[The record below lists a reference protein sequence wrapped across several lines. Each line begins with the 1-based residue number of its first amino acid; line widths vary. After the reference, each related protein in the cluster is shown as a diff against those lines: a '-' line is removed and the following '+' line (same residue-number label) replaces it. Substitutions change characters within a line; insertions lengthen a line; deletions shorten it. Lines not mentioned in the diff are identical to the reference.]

1 MGEKIIMLLLKS
13 MTRILKLLLSAGLAI
28 GLLARCGTDKPA
40 EVAEAESR
48 LPEVIDF
55 NFHVKPILSDRCYA
69 CHGPDKENQ
78 EADLRLDTPEAA
90 FASLASGEGHAIV
103 PGKLN
108 KSEVYHR
115 IVSDDPEY
123 VMPPPESHLK
133 LTAEEKAI
141 LVKWIEQG
149 AEYKPHWAFIKPEK
163 PEPPVTENKDWSISP
178 IDDFVL
184 ARLEREGLTP
194 AQEAD
199 KTTLIR
205 RLSFD
210 LTGLPPTLEE
220 IDQFLADDSPNAYE
234 KLVDRLLASDA
245 YGERMAANW
254 MDMARYADSD
264 GYLDDKHRDFSPWRD
279 WVINAFNENM
289 PYNQFATWQ
298 LAGDLVPEP
307 TQESVLATAFN
318 RLHKKNSEAGIVFE
332 EYRQEYVADR
342 VSTLGQAFMALS
354 LECARCHDHKYD
366 PISQADFYKVSG
378 FFNSTREIGTPVYG
392 PDQTPGPSLLLSSEE
407 QEDIIRFVNQ
417 KIEGFENKLSQHQAA
432 PGQPYEDWRAKSNI
446 TEAKLKQRIKRDLA
460 AHYPFDQVQSTNDE
474 FTSANLIDGRK
485 PATLKEPIIKE
496 GKKGNAFFVS
506 DYNSV
511 KLGEKGGWYERTEP
525 FSVSL
530 WLHPDTVYEEVGVFY
545 HCEDLRLGYKGYS
558 LHLADNHLQFIM
570 AHSWPYNSIQLTTED
585 ALPAKEWAQVTITYD
600 GSSQAEGVKLYVNG
614 QPAEVSVD
622 HDNLYKGI
630 LYEYNIH
637 TYGFN
642 GFTLGQ
648 RVHIIP
654 FKNGGIDEI
663 KVYDRNLT
671 DLEVLYSYN
680 PAEAMVM
687 INNQSSEEREPLLRE
702 YYLTHFDVS
711 DRVLRDSLHQR
722 RVELNNLLN
731 EIPEIMVMGDREE
744 PRPTYILDRGLYD
757 ARTQEVQPGVPESV
771 LAYDESL
778 PQNRWGLT
786 QWLFDEDNPLTS
798 RVFVNR
804 IWQMHFGAGLVETAE
819 DFGNQ
824 GALPS
829 HPELLDWLAV
839 TFQESGGRQSGWDIK
854 ALHKEIVM
862 SATYRQSSAVT
873 PALAEKDPDNI
884 LLARGPRFRLPAEMI
899 RDNALAISGLLAE
912 EVGGPSVYPY
922 QPEGLWDELSNKSWR
937 YQYLQEPGDGL
948 YRRSLYTIWKR
959 TAPPPSMLIFD
970 APERG
975 VCTVRRRATSTPL
988 QALVLLNDP
997 QYLEAAR
1004 VLAERLIKENQ
1015 QDTTQQLEKA
1025 FRLITGRSPEE
1036 PEISMLT
1043 EFYAKEINRFEN
1055 NPQDALAY
1063 LSIGEAELDQ
1073 SLPTVQVAALAT
1085 VSNAIMNT
1093 NEAYTRQ

>member
-1 MGEKIIMLLLKS
+1 MNKTQVKIMVHFVRQCLSIQSILLLW
-13 MTRILKLLLSAGLAI
+13 I
-28 GLLARCGTDKPA
+28 GLLTLQLVGCGTNKPQ
-40 EVAEAESR
+40 EVVEAEKK
-48 LPEVIDF
+48 LPDVIDF

-78 EADLRLDTPEAA
+78 KADLRLDTPKAA
-90 FASLASGEGHAIV
+90 FAALASGDGHAIV
-103 PGKLN
+103 PGKLG

-115 IVSDDPEY
+115 IVSDDPE
-123 VMPPPESHLK
+123 VIMPPPESHLQ
-133 LTAEEKAI
+133 LTAEDKAI
-141 LVKWIEQG
+141 ITKWIEQG

-163 PEPPVTENKDWSISP
+163 PESPTTENKKWSSSP
-178 IDDFVL
+178 IDNFVL

-194 AQEAD
+194 SKEAD
-199 KTTLIR
+199 KETLIR

-210 LTGLPPTLEE
+210 LTGLPPTLAE
-220 IDQFLADDSPNAYE
+220 IDQFLDDKSPDAYE
-234 KLVDRLLASDA
+234 KLVDRLLQSPA

-254 MDMARYADSD
+254 MDAARYADSD
-264 GYLDDKHRDFSPWRD
+264 GYLDDKHRNFSPWRD
-279 WVINAFNENM
+279 WVIKAFNENM
-289 PYNQFATWQ
+289 PYDQFATWQ
-298 LAGDLVPEP
+298 LAGDLIPNP
-307 TQESVLATAFN
+307 TQESILATAFN

-342 VSTLGQAFMALS
+342 VGTLGQVFMGLS

-366 PISQADFYKVSG
+366 PISQKDFYEVSG

-407 QEDIIRFVNQ
+407 QENIIQFVSQ
-417 KIEGFENKLSQHQAA
+417 KIENLEKKLEQHK
-432 PGQPYEDWRAKSNI
+432 KSPSDQYKNWKAS
-446 TEAKLKQRIKRDLA
+446 TELTGPRLKQQLNQNLV
-460 AHYPFDQVQSTNDE
+460 AHYPFDQIQPDDDV
-474 FTSANLIDGRK
+474 FTSPNLVDGRK

-511 KLGEKGGWYERTEP
+511 ELGEKVGWYERTEP

-530 WLHPDTVYEEVGVFY
+530 WLYPDTVYQEVGVFY
-545 HCEDLRLGYKGYS
+545 HCENLRLGYKGYS
-558 LHLADNHLQFIM
+558 LHLTDNRLQFIM
-570 AHSWPYNSIQLTTED
+570 AHSWPYNSIQLTSQEV
-585 ALPAKEWAQVTITYD
+585 LPAKEWSQVTITYD
-600 GSSQAEGVKLYVNG
+600 GSSQADGVHIYVNG
-614 QPAEVSVD
+614 QLVSVSID

-630 LYEYNIH
+630 LYEPDIH
-637 TYGFN
+637 TYGFD

-663 KVYDRNLT
+663 KVYNRALT
-671 DLEVLYSYN
+671 GLEVLYSYS
-680 PAEAMVM
+680 PTSATKSLSQE
-687 INNQSSEEREPLLRE
+687 SPLLQE
-702 YYLTHFDVS
+702 YYWAQLDAQTKT
-711 DRVLRDSLHQR
+711 LRDSLNYHR
-722 RVELNNLLN
+722 DKINTVLN
-731 EIPEIMVMGDREE
+731 EIPEIMVMGDLEE

-757 ARTQEVQPGVPESV
+757 ARTEEVEPGIPEAV
-771 LAYDESL
+771 LEYDDNL
-778 PQNRWGLT
+778 PKNRLGLT
-786 QWLFDEDNPLTS
+786 KWLFDEENPLTA
-798 RVFVNR
+798 RVYVNR
-804 IWQMHFGAGLVETAE
+804 IWQMHFGQGLVKSSE

-824 GALPS
+824 GDLPS

-839 TFQESGGRQSGWDIK
+839 TFIESGWDIK
-854 ALHKEIVM
+854 VLHKQIVM
-862 SATYRQSSAVT
+862 SATYRQSSVVT
-873 PALAEKDPDNI
+873 PRLAETDKENV

-899 RDNALAISGLLAE
+899 RDNALAVSGLLVDK
-912 EVGGPSVYPY
+912 VGGSSVYPY
-922 QPEGLWDELSNKSWR
+922 QPAGLWDELSNKGWR

-975 VCTVRRRATSTPL
+975 ICTVRRRTTSTPL

-997 QYLEAAR
+997 QYLEASR

-1015 QDTTQQLEKA
+1015 QDSTRQLEQA
-1025 FRLITGRSPEE
+1025 FRLIIGRSPDEQE
-1036 PEISMLT
+1036 MSILT
-1043 EFYAKEINRFEN
+1043 EFYQKEVNRFKDD
-1055 NPQDALAY
+1055 PQDAQAY
-1063 LSIGEAELDQ
+1063 LSIGEYERNQ